1 MEYLSLNEYLR
12 KKFGHKLY
20 KLSISGAVTCPNR
33 DGTVGTGGCIFC
45 SGTGSGE
52 FAQDA
57 GLFVTEQIEKAKL
70 LVAKKFRG
78 GKYIAYFQNFTNTY
92 IPYERMEKM
101 FTEAVLH
108 PDVEV
113 LSVATRP
120 DCLPEDVIA
129 LLRRLNAVKPVWVE
143 LGLQTVHQKTADLI
157 NRCYPLETYDSAV
170 KRLHAAGIEVITHVI
185 LGLPHESE
193 EEILQT
199 VRYVGRVTD
208 GIKLQLLHV
217 LKGTRLEQMYLNGEF
232 ETLSFEQYLT
242 LLRKCIEVL
251 PKNVVVHRLT
261 GDADKKL
268 LVAPMWSADKKRVLN
283 AIARLFMLKYPI
295 GYAFL

>member
-283 AIARLFMLKYPI
+283 AIARL
-295 GYAFL
+295 

>member
-1 MEYLSLNEYLR
+1 MEYRSLNEYLR

-283 AIARLFMLKYPI
+283 AIARL
-295 GYAFL
+295 